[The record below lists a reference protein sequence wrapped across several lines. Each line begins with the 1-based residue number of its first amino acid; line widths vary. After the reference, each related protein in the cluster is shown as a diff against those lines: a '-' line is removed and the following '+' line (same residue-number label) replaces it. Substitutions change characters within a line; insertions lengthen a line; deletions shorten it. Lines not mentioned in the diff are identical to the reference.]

1 LRSAFKRNA
10 RAGQELSATVSAD
23 ADSDV
28 NRKQE
33 ETVSFTLDTV
43 VDDIA
48 IDAPF
53 DVLDAVLTGSVH
65 TPETPGYA
73 DHVTPWNLAVQLTPA
88 AVVDARSAEDVAA
101 AVRFA
106 AAFGLTAGVQ
116 GTGHGAIPGIAGNLL
131 ISTKGLDEITVHP
144 EGWARVGAGV
154 KWLRVV
160 EAAAPYGLA
169 PLSGSVTDV
178 GVVGYTTGGGVGPMT
193 RTYGLAADK
202 VRAFDVVTGD
212 GVVRRVTPT
221 EHPDLF
227 WALRG
232 GKGTAGIVTAVEFD
246 LVHQPTFYGGSVWFD
261 AADAPQVIAAW
272 RTWADELPEAG
283 TTSFGLFQLPPLP
296 GVPPMLAG
304 KRTLSIRFLWTGD
317 AAEGERH
324 LDRIRA
330 VAPAVLDD
338 CSLKPYAAVDSVHT
352 DPVDPTPAIDPAILL
367 AEFPAEAADRLLE
380 VAGHGSGSSL
390 ILLEVRALGGQYA
403 RAPQHPDAFDHRG
416 ARFSVLAVGLAATPD
431 MAAQG
436 MVDAERV
443 FDALAP
449 WDNGRVWPNFGPVHD
464 EYSARRAYDEATR
477 ERLAAIVAAYDPDGV
492 LNIGRWTR
500 QI

>member
-1 LRSAFKRNA
+1 
-10 RAGQELSATVSAD
+10 VSY
-23 ADSDV
+23 
-28 NRKQE
+28 
-33 ETVSFTLDTV
+33 TLDTV
-43 VDDIA
+43 VDDVT

-53 DVLDAVLTGSVH
+53 DVLDAVITGSVH
-65 TPETPGYA
+65 TPEDAEYA
-73 DHVTPWNLAVQLTPA
+73 GQVTPWNLAVPLTPA
-88 AVVDARSAEDVAA
+88 AVVAAETAEDVAA

-106 AAFGLTAGVQ
+106 GAFGLTAGVQ
-116 GTGHGAIPGIAGNLL
+116 ATGHGAIPGIAGQLL
-131 ISTKGLDEITVHP
+131 ISTKGLDEVTVHP

-193 RTYGLAADK
+193 RTHGLAADK

-212 GVVRRVTPT
+212 GVLRRATPT
-221 EHPDLF
+221 ENPDLF

-246 LVHQPTFYGGSVWFD
+246 LVHLATFYGGSVWFD
-261 AADAPQVIAAW
+261 AADAPRVIQAW
-272 RTWADELPEAG
+272 RIWADELPEAG

-304 KRTLSIRFLWTGD
+304 KTTLSLRFLWTGD
-317 AAEGERH
+317 PAEGERY
-324 LDRIRA
+324 LDRMRA
-330 VAPAVLDD
+330 VAPVILDD
-338 CSLKPYAAVDSVHT
+338 AALKPYSAVDSVHT
-352 DPVDPTPAIDPAILL
+352 DPVDPTPAVDPSILL
-367 AEFPAEAADRLLE
+367 SAFPAEAADRLLE
-380 VAGHGSGSSL
+380 AAGHGSGSSL
-390 ILLEVRALGGQYA
+390 ILLEVRALGGAYA
-403 RAPQHPDAFDHRG
+403 RAPQHPDAFDHRD

-443 FDALAP
+443 FDALAR
-449 WDNGRVWPNFGPVHD
+449 WDSGRVWPNFGPVND
-464 EYSARRAYDEATR
+464 EHSARRAYDDATR
-477 ERLAAIVAAYDPDGV
+477 ERLAGIVRTYDPDGV
-492 LNIGRWTR
+492 LHVGRWTR
-500 QI
+500 EI

>member
-1 LRSAFKRNA
+1 M
-10 RAGQELSATVSAD
+10 V
-23 ADSDV
+23 
-28 NRKQE
+28 RK
-33 ETVSFTLDTV
+33 
-43 VDDIA
+43 
-48 IDAPF
+48 
-53 DVLDAVLTGSVH
+53 
-65 TPETPGYA
+65 Y
-73 DHVTPWNLAVQLTPA
+73 
-88 AVVDARSAEDVAA
+88 
-101 AVRFA
+101 
-106 AAFGLTAGVQ
+106 GLTVDS
-116 GTGHGAIPGIAGNLL
+116 L
-131 ISTKGLDEITVHP
+131 
-144 EGWARVGAGV
+144 
-154 KWLRVV
+154 
-160 EAAAPYGLA
+160 
-169 PLSGSVTDV
+169 
-178 GVVGYTTGGGVGPMT
+178 
-193 RTYGLAADK
+193 LAAEM
-202 VRAFDVVTGD
+202 VTAQG
-212 GVVRRVTPT
+212 GLITASPS

-246 LVHQPTFYGGSVWFD
+246 LVYQPTFYGGSLWFD

-317 AAEGERH
+317 AAEGERQ

-330 VAPAVLDD
+330 VAPAILDD
-338 CSLKPYAAVDSVHT
+338 CAVKPYAAVDSVHT

-367 AEFPAEAADRLLE
+367 AEFPAEAADRLLA

-492 LNIGRWTR
+492 LNVGRWTR